1 MLSSVRAL
9 ALEAKKASYEM
20 AKLPRSIK
28 DRALLEI
35 ADAIWREKDSLLA
48 AAAIDVKAAQAEV
61 EAGRLAKPVLE
72 RLKLDEVKLKAVV
85 DMVRSVASLE
95 DPVGKTVYAIELDD
109 GFELYRVTCPLGVI
123 GVVFEARPDVLPQIS
138 SLCLKSGNAVILKG
152 GREAANINRAFYNV
166 IKEAADKVGIP
177 KGWIQLLEAREEI
190 LELLRQDDLVDLIIP
205 RGSNEFV
212 RFVQENTRIPV
223 LGHSSGVCH
232 IYVDKAADLTKAV
245 EICFDAKVQYPAVCN
260 AVECI
265 LVHKDVAQTF
275 LPKLAERFVKAGVEM
290 RCCPRA
296 KEALRGFDVKD
307 ATEED
312 WGREYLDLK
321 VAIRV
326 VDSLEEAID
335 YINRYGSKH
344 TDSIIT
350 EDKSAALRFLTSV
363 DSSTVIH
370 NASTRFSDGYRFG
383 LGAEVG
389 ISTSKI
395 HARGPVG
402 LEGLVTY
409 KYILLGNGQIVSTY
423 IGANAKKFKH
433 RRLDKVWNPDAWIA
447 VK

>member
-1 MLSSVRAL
+1 LSSVRAL
-9 ALEAKKASYEM
+9 ALEARDASYEL
-20 AKLPRSIK
+20 AKLSREAK

-35 ADAIWREKDSLLA
+35 ADAIWSEKDSLLA
-48 AAAIDVKAAQAEV
+48 AASVDVKAAQVEV

-72 RLKLDEVKLKAVV
+72 RLKLDDVKLKGIV
-85 DMVRSVASLE
+85 DMIRSVASLD
-95 DPVGKTVYAIELDD
+95 DPVGKTLYAVELDD
-109 GFELYRVTCPLGVI
+109 GFELYKVTCPLGVI

-152 GREAANINRAFYNV
+152 GREASNINRALYNV
-166 IKEAADKVGIP
+166 IRGATEKIGIP
-177 KGWIQLLEAREEI
+177 RGWIQLLEAREEI
-190 LELLRQDDLVDLIIP
+190 LELLKLDDLVDLIIP

-223 LGHSSGVCH
+223 LGHSSGVCQ

-245 EICFDAKVQYPAVCN
+245 EVCYDAKVQYPAVCN

-275 LPKLAERFVKAGVEM
+275 LPRLAERFVKAGVEM

-296 KEALRGFDVKD
+296 KEALQGFDVKE

-321 VAIRV
+321 VALRV
-326 VDSLEEAID
+326 VDSIDEAVN

-344 TDSIIT
+344 TDSILT
-350 EDKSAALRFLTSV
+350 EDRAAAVRFLTGV

-402 LEGLVTY
+402 LEGLVTS
-409 KYILLGNGQIVSTY
+409 KYILLGSGQIVSTY
-423 IGANAKKFKH
+423 VGPKAKRFKH
-433 RRLDKVWNPDAWIA
+433 NRLSKVWSPQLLDSS
-447 VK
+447 

>member
-1 MLSSVRAL
+1 MSTVREL
-9 ALEAKKASYEM
+9 ALEARRAFYEL

-28 DRALLEI
+28 DKALMEM
-35 ADAIWREKDSLLA
+35 ADTIWREKDRLLEA
-48 AAAIDVKAAQAEV
+48 ALTDVKSAQAEV
-61 EAGRLAKPVLE
+61 EAGRLTKPVLE
-72 RLKLDEVKLKAVV
+72 RLKLDEVKLKAMV
-85 DMVRSVASLE
+85 DMVKSVAALD
-95 DPVGKTVYAIELDD
+95 DPVGKTLYAVELDD
-109 GFELYRVTCPLGVI
+109 GFELYKVTCPLGVI

-152 GREAANINRAFYNV
+152 GREAANINRALYTV
-166 IKEAADKVGIP
+166 IKESTERVGIP
-177 KGWIQLLEAREEI
+177 RGWIQLLEAREEI
-190 LELLRQDDLVDLIIP
+190 MELLKQDDLVDLIVP

-223 LGHSSGVCH
+223 LGHSSGVCQ
-232 IYVDKAADLTKAV
+232 IYVDKAADITKAV
-245 EICFDAKVQYPAVCN
+245 EVCFDAKVQYPAVCN

-265 LVHKDVAQTF
+265 LVHKDVAHTF
-275 LPKLAERFVKAGVEM
+275 LPKLAEWFSKAGVEM

-296 KEALRGFDVKD
+296 KEALSGFNVRD

-321 VAIRV
+321 VALRV
-326 VDSLEEAID
+326 VDSLEEAVD
-335 YINRYGSKH
+335 YINKYGSKH
-344 TDSIIT
+344 TDAIIT
-350 EDKSAALRFLTSV
+350 EDRSAASRFIAGV

-409 KYILLGNGQIVSTY
+409 KYILLGDGQKVSTY

-433 RRLDKVWNPDAWIA
+433 KRLDKTWTPSE
-447 VK
+447 

>member
-1 MLSSVRAL
+1 MSSVREL
-9 ALEAKKASYEM
+9 ALEARRASYDL
-20 AKLPRSIK
+20 AKLPRALK
-28 DRALLEI
+28 DRALAEV
-35 ADAIWREKDSLLA
+35 ADAIWMERDRLLA
-48 AAAIDVKAAQAEV
+48 AAAADVEAAQAEV

-72 RLKLDEVKLKAVV
+72 RLKLDEVKLKSIV
-85 DMVRSVASLE
+85 DMVRSVALLD
-95 DPVGKTVYAIELDD
+95 DPVGKTLYAVELDD
-109 GFELYRVTCPLGVI
+109 GFELYKVTCPLGVI

-152 GREAANINRAFYNV
+152 GREAANVNRAFYTV
-166 IKEAADKVGIP
+166 IKEAAGRAGIP
-177 KGWIQLLEAREEI
+177 SGWIQLLEAREEI
-190 LELLRQDDLVDLIIP
+190 LELLKQDDLVDLIVP

-232 IYVDKAADLTKAV
+232 IYVDRAADITKAV
-245 EICFDAKVQYPAVCN
+245 DVCFDAKVQYPAVCN

-265 LVHKDVAQTF
+265 LVHRDVAYTF
-275 LPKLAERFVKAGVEM
+275 LPKLAERFADAGVEM

-296 KEALRGFDVKD
+296 KEALRGFEVKD

-321 VAIRV
+321 VALRV
-326 VDSLEEAID
+326 VDSLEEAVE

-344 TDSIIT
+344 TDAILT
-350 EDKSAALRFLTSV
+350 EDKSAALRFIEGV

-389 ISTSKI
+389 ISTGKI

-409 KYILLGNGQIVSTY
+409 KYILVGDGQIVSTY
-423 IGANAKKFKH
+423 IGKNAKRFKH
-433 RRLDKVWNPDAWIA
+433 RRLEKTWPPDR
-447 VK
+447 

>member
-1 MLSSVRAL
+1 MLSSVREL
-9 ALEAKKASYEM
+9 ALEARRASYEL
-20 AKLPRSIK
+20 AKIPRSIK
-28 DRALLEI
+28 DKALLEM
-35 ADAIWREKDSLLA
+35 ADAIWREKDTLL
-48 AAAIDVKAAQAEV
+48 KAALTDV
-61 EAGRLAKPVLE
+61 EAAQEEAKAGRLSKPVLE
-72 RLKLDEVKLKAVV
+72 RLKLDEVKLRAIV
-85 DMVRSVASLE
+85 DMVKSVASLD
-95 DPVGKTVYAIELDD
+95 DPVGKTLYAIELDD

-138 SLCLKSGNAVILKG
+138 SLCLKAGNAVILKG
-152 GREAANINRAFYNV
+152 GREAANINRALYKV
-166 IKEAADKVGIP
+166 IKEATENVGIP

-190 LELLRQDDLVDLIIP
+190 LELLKQDDLVDLIIP

-223 LGHSSGVCH
+223 LGHSSGVCQ
-232 IYVDKAADLTKAV
+232 IYVDKAADFAKAV
-245 EICFDAKVQYPAVCN
+245 DVCFDAKVQYPAVCN

-265 LVHKDVAQTF
+265 LVHKDIAYTF
-275 LPKLAERFVKAGVEM
+275 LPKLAERFLKAGVEM

-296 KEALRGFDVKD
+296 KEALSGFDVKD

-335 YINRYGSKH
+335 YINKYGSKH
-344 TDSIIT
+344 TDAILT
-350 EDKSAALRFLTSV
+350 EDKSAALKFIAGV
-363 DSSTVIH
+363 DSATVIH

-409 KYILLGNGQIVSTY
+409 KYILLGSGQVVSTY
-423 IGANAKKFKH
+423 IGTNAKKFKH
-433 RRLDKVWNPDAWIA
+433 RRLEKEWRPEG
-447 VK
+447 

>member
-1 MLSSVRAL
+1 MSGVREL
-9 ALEAKKASYEM
+9 ALEARRASYEL
-20 AKLPRSIK
+20 AKLQSAAK
-28 DRALLEI
+28 DRALIEV
-35 ADAIWREKDSLLA
+35 ADAIWREKDRLLKA
-48 AAAIDVKAAQAEV
+48 ALTDVEAAQAEV
-61 EAGRLAKPVLE
+61 KAGRLAKPVLE
-72 RLKLDEVKLKAVV
+72 RLKLDEVKLKAIV
-85 DMVRSVASLE
+85 DMVRSVASLK
-95 DPVGKTVYAIELDD
+95 DPVGKTLYAVELDD
-109 GFELYRVTCPLGVI
+109 NFELYKVTCPLGVI

-152 GREAANINRAFYNV
+152 GREAVNVNREFYTV
-166 IKEAADKVGIP
+166 IKEATEKAGIP

-190 LELLRQDDLVDLIIP
+190 LELLKQDDLVDLIVP

-223 LGHSSGVCH
+223 LGHSAGVCH
-232 IYVDKAADLTKAV
+232 IYVDKAADIAKAV
-245 EICFDAKVQYPAVCN
+245 DVCFDAKVQYPAVCN

-265 LVHKDVAQTF
+265 LVHKDAANTF
-275 LPKLAERFVKAGVEM
+275 LPRLAERFLKAGVEM

-296 KEALRGFDVKD
+296 KEVLSGFDVKD

-321 VAIRV
+321 VALRV
-326 VDSLEEAID
+326 VDSLEEAVD

-344 TDSIIT
+344 TDSILT
-350 EDKSAALRFLTSV
+350 EDKAAALKFIDGV

-409 KYILLGNGQIVSTY
+409 KYILVGDGHVVSKY
-423 IGANAKKFKH
+423 IGVNAKRFKH
-433 RRLDKVWNPDAWIA
+433 KRLDKEWRPES
-447 VK
+447 